1 MDLGVSRS
9 NREGGTTFSWP
20 DALPARALDSI
31 AWSMQLIVGTI
42 RLPAEKSVRSASA
55 MRMMA
60 DASLAWP
67 QPGVGDRDLRVSE
80 VGEPR
85 ST

>member
-1 MDLGVSRS
+1 
-9 NREGGTTFSWP
+9 
-20 DALPARALDSI
+20 
-31 AWSMQLIVGTI
+31 MQLIVGTI

-80 VGEPR
+80 VDEPR